1 MAKQFGPKD
10 ESLGSAD
17 LFGDDSED
25 DFWLNEVIEGE
36 NDPEVLELVAS
47 AMSKAKDHN
56 QVPEGKPKEDSQSY
70 TECEKSKYPLLF
82 LPEFDSDEDTFQARQ
97 GGYVL
102 TPSNWNAHG
111 TPITT
116 WNLSPCS
123 EISNNNLRWTRVQS
137 RRKRINFPGARTS
150 L

>member
-1 MAKQFGPKD
+1 MAKQLGSRD
-10 ESLGSAD
+10 AALGSAD

-25 DFWLNEVIEGE
+25 DFWLNDVFEGE
-36 NDPEVLELVAS
+36 NDPEVLEQVTSALSQTEDHDLVRA
-47 AMSKAKDHN
+47 
-56 QVPEGKPKEDSQSY
+56 EKPKEDNRSD
-70 TECEKSKYPLLF
+70 TECEKSKHPLTSS
-82 LPEFDSDEDTFQARQ
+82 PEFDSDEDTFQARQ

-123 EISNNNLRWTRVQS
+123 EISINNLRWTRVQS